1 MSDGAE
7 LLTWTSRH
15 TQSADTAAVILI
27 HGGPGLWDYLGPL
40 EALID
45 DAAVVHRYDQRGC
58 GRSSPSVD
66 LSMSR
71 YIADIDDLRAHWSYD
86 KLVLIGHSFGATL
99 ALAYA
104 GTHPDR
110 VASLAYLSGVGIG
123 DWRTSHRAE
132 ISRRRAKLGVEE
144 RLAELE
150 DQPRTATEEVE
161 RRRLIWA
168 TDYADAANGL
178 EASREMAQTP
188 LDINYQ
194 ANRCLMAFTDADQL
208 RWASR
213 VSCPMFYL
221 HGSADPRLVHHAMA
235 LARET
240 PHARERIVEGAGH
253 LPWTEQ
259 PDEVRDVLHEV
270 ISAAS

>member
-1 MSDGAE
+1 MSDRAV
-7 LLTWTSRH
+7 LLTWTSRP
-15 TQSADTAAVILI
+15 TRAADSTGVLLI

-40 EALID
+40 DALID
-45 DAAVVHRYDQRGC
+45 DVAVVHRYDQRGC
-58 GRSSPSVD
+58 GRSSPSED

-71 YIADIDDLRAHWSYD
+71 YIADIDELRVHWSYD

-132 ISRRRAKLGVEE
+132 ISRRRARLGVEE

-150 DQPRTATEEVE
+150 EQPRTPAEEIE
-161 RRRLIWA
+161 WRRLVWA

-194 ANRCLMAFTDADQL
+194 ANRRLMTFTDADQL
-208 RWASR
+208 HWASR
-213 VSCPMFYL
+213 VACPMFYL
-221 HGSADPRLVHHAMA
+221 HGSADPRPAHHAMA

-240 PHARERIVEGAGH
+240 THARERIVEGAGH
-253 LPWTEQ
+253 LPWTER
-259 PDEVRDVLHEV
+259 PDEVRRLLHLV
-270 ISAAS
+270 IRAAS